1 VHDLGPPY
9 EPESYISAESS
20 EAAPVGSARR
30 YGPSLEGSKE
40 LLSVAA
46 CEYIRAMGT
55 ADFDAFVRREQAAAA
70 GSKLNWAKDRDEWLE
85 YLDNLYETT
94 ESFLSEYIKRGDITI
109 DYREIDLNEENIG
122 AYKARQM
129 ILRVGRQEIRMTPVG
144 TLLFGM
150 KGRVDVVGRA
160 GRTRLA
166 LVDSKSSAPKVK
178 VTISIAGTSGPPAP
192 KPAPQEIHW
201 AWKIATSP
209 PTVRYIE
216 LTRESLLQALMEV
229 ANG

>member
-1 VHDLGPPY
+1 
-9 EPESYISAESS
+9 
-20 EAAPVGSARR
+20 
-30 YGPSLEGSKE
+30 
-40 LLSVAA
+40 
-46 CEYIRAMGT
+46 MGT
-55 ADFDAFVRREQAAAA
+55 ADFDAFVRREHAAAA
-70 GSKLNWAKDRDEWLE
+70 GSKLNWAKDRDEWLG

-94 ESFLSEYIKRGDITI
+94 ESFLSEYIKKGDITI

-144 TLLFGM
+144 TLLIGT

-160 GRTRLA
+160 GRTRLV
-166 LVDSKSSAPKVK
+166 LVNSKSSGPKAK
-178 VTISIAGTSGPPAP
+178 VNISIAGTSGPTAP
-192 KPAPQEIHW
+192 SPAPQEIHW

-216 LTRESLLQALMEV
+216 LTRDSLLQALMEV

>member
-1 VHDLGPPY
+1 M
-9 EPESYISAESS
+9 S
-20 EAAPVGSARR
+20 
-30 YGPSLEGSKE
+30 
-40 LLSVAA
+40 
-46 CEYIRAMGT
+46 T

-70 GSKLNWAKDRDEWLE
+70 GSKLHWKKDRDEWLE
-85 YLDNLYETT
+85 YLKNLYETT
-94 ESFLSEYIKRGDITI
+94 ESFLAEYIKKGDITV

-129 ILRVGRQEIRMTPVG
+129 ILRVGRQEITMTPVG
-144 TLLFGM
+144 TLLIGT

-160 GRTRLA
+160 GRTRLV
-166 LVDSKSSAPKVK
+166 LVDSKSSGPKVK
-178 VTISIAGTSGPPAP
+178 VNISIVGASGHPPP
-192 KPAPQEIHW
+192 KPVPREINW
-201 AWKIATSP
+201 VWKIATSP